1 MVAGQVSVVR
11 AALLV
16 AVGALLEAA
25 LTPLLEFGW
34 VSPKFVILGI
44 VAAAAGQRDLQALLL
59 GFFGGVLTDALG
71 GGIFGVGALAGLAA
85 ATISMRAGAMRR
97 KGGVAP
103 VLTVAAALGVAVYD
117 VLGLLAPALAGDA
130 VPPLGTYLVAGVLPD
145 VLLNVALA
153 YLFGAWVLR
162 AIVKKGEEEV

>member
-1 MVAGQVSVVR
+1 MVAGKVSVVR

-34 VSPKFVILGI
+34 VSPKFVILAI
-44 VAAAAGQRDLQALLL
+44 VVAAGQRDLQALLL

-85 ATISMRAGAMRR
+85 ATISMRAGVMRR
-97 KGGVAP
+97 KGGATS

-130 VPPLGTYLVAGVLPD
+130 VPPLGAYLVAGVLPD
-145 VLLNVALA
+145 VLLNAALA
-153 YLFGAWVLR
+153 YLFGALALG

>member
-1 MVAGQVSVVR
+1 MGQVSVVR

-16 AVGALLEAA
+16 AVGALMEAA
-25 LTPLLEFGW
+25 LTPLLEVGW
-34 VSPKFVILGI
+34 VSPKFVILAI
-44 VAAAAGQRDLQALLL
+44 VLAAAAQRDLQALLL

-71 GGIFGVGALAGLAA
+71 DGIFGVGALAGLAA

-97 KGGVAP
+97 KGGATS

-117 VLGLLAPALAGDA
+117 VLGLLAPALAGDT
-130 VPPLGTYLVAGVLPD
+130 VPPLGAYLVAGVLPD
-145 VLLNVALA
+145 VLLNAALA
-153 YLFGAWVLR
+153 YLFGAWALG

>member
-1 MVAGQVSVVR
+1 MVVEQVSVVR
-11 AALLV
+11 ASLLV

-34 VSPKFVILGI
+34 VSPKFVILAI
-44 VAAAAGQRDLQALLL
+44 VVAAAGQRDLQALLL

-71 GGIFGVGALAGLAA
+71 GVAA

-97 KGGVAP
+97 KGGTAP
-103 VLTVAAALGVAVYD
+103 VLAVAAALAVAVYD

-130 VPPLGTYLVAGVLPD
+130 VPPLGAYLVVGVLPD
-145 VLLNVALA
+145 VLLNAALA
-153 YLFGAWVLR
+153 YLFGAWLLG
-162 AIVKKGEEEV
+162 AIVKKGEQEV

>member
-1 MVAGQVSVVR
+1 MVVGQASVVR

-16 AVGALLEAA
+16 AVGALMEAA

-34 VSPKFVILGI
+34 VSPKFVILAI
-44 VAAAAGQRDLQALLL
+44 VVAAAGQRDLQALLL

-71 GGIFGVGALAGLAA
+71 GGIFGVGALAGLTA

-130 VPPLGTYLVAGVLPD
+130 VPPLGAYLVAGVLPD
-145 VLLNVALA
+145 VLLNAALA
-153 YLFGAWVLR
+153 YLFCAWVLG

>member
-1 MVAGQVSVVR
+1 MVVGQVSVVR

-16 AVGALLEAA
+16 AVGALMEAA

-34 VSPKFVILGI
+34 VSPKFVILAI
-44 VAAAAGQRDLQALLL
+44 VVAAGQRDLQALLL

-85 ATISMRAGAMRR
+85 ATISMRAGATRR
-97 KGGVAP
+97 KGRVAP
-103 VLTVAAALGVAVYD
+103 VLTVAAALAVAVYD

-130 VPPLGTYLVAGVLPD
+130 VPPLGAYLVVGVLPD
-145 VLLNVALA
+145 VLLNAALA
-153 YLFGAWVLR
+153 YLFGAWLLG